1 MKKDQYLQHD
11 VTALSNTKIMRLVH
25 REHMEGYGIYWRLLE
40 HLRGQE
46 QYTDSLEI
54 VEILAQG
61 MNVAAEKV
69 MRIIKDYGLFTM
81 QNNSFSSPGLC
92 GRMEKLDEARERK
105 SANGK
110 KGGYAKARKD
120 KALQMAGTAMAVE
133 DSRAE
138 ESKVK
143 DSIIRD
149 DNPVHAAAGIKTNWE
164 KCVDDLSHEQM
175 WCELMAM
182 RSGMKERFMEQY
194 PAIIQCFKNHIRSYG
209 KEASIFTLSDAKNYF
224 SNYISPG
231 TTTHAKLMA
240 QLNKTKENDPYRYEY
255 ISPEGKRSYCGLPI
269 PDDAPPRPG
278 SNALWNGRKW
288 E

>member
-69 MRIIKDYGLFTM
+69 MRIIKDYELFTV
-81 QNNSFSSPGLC
+81 QSNSFSSPGLC
-92 GRMEKLDEARERK
+92 RRMEKLDERREKQANAAHNTNRK
-105 SANGK
+105 LAEKKRNERLAN
-110 KGGYAKARKD
+110 
-120 KALQMAGTAMAVE
+120 AVE

-138 ESKVK
+138 ESKGK
-143 DSIIRD
+143 NSSIIRD
-149 DNPVHAAAGIKTNWE
+149 NNPVHAAVGIKTNWE

>member
-92 GRMEKLDEARERK
+92 GRMEKLDERREKQANAARNTNRKLAEKKRNERL
-105 SANGK
+105 AN
-110 KGGYAKARKD
+110 
-120 KALQMAGTAMAVE
+120 AVE

-143 DSIIRD
+143 
-149 DNPVHAAAGIKTNWE
+149 
-164 KCVDDLSHEQM
+164 
-175 WCELMAM
+175 
-182 RSGMKERFMEQY
+182 
-194 PAIIQCFKNHIRSYG
+194 
-209 KEASIFTLSDAKNYF
+209 
-224 SNYISPG
+224 
-231 TTTHAKLMA
+231 
-240 QLNKTKENDPYRYEY
+240 
-255 ISPEGKRSYCGLPI
+255 
-269 PDDAPPRPG
+269 
-278 SNALWNGRKW
+278 
-288 E
+288 